1 MANNTGDILS
11 SGWRHIV
18 DKLRTDRSWQI
29 GAAVIGVVLLALI
42 IMPAFPRPLRRPGGD
57 LNLIVFY
64 QQSAEKDAILDYV
77 ERNAEQ
83 ITYLAPFWY
92 AIMEDGSIKD
102 SSEADLKQF
111 ARDANIRLQPLVHNL
126 GEEARGTYE
135 FLKNPEG
142 RNKVI
147 NQISRIVE
155 VEDYPGISIDIQI
168 IPNELR
174 DEFQAFMENLHEEM
188 QQRNKMLTVNVIP
201 HGSEQAAEK
210 AAYDFQD
217 LSRVTDAIILMAY
230 DYSGF
235 DAEIGPVAPLGWVR
249 EVVEFAIN
257 RTGDPQGVILGI
269 PAYGYRWE
277 VGVNKKGKALP
288 LSAIDQLIGQY
299 GIEPERGEEGS
310 SPHFNY
316 TEGGV
321 EYAVWYEDEESIK
334 PKMALAREKNLH
346 GVAFWRVGYETL
358 EFWRSIRE
366 GLR

>member
-168 IPNELR
+168 IPNELSP
-174 DEFQAFMENLHEEM
+174 DHP
-188 QQRNKMLTVNVIP
+188 QRTQGRVPGV
-201 HGSEQAAEK
+201 HGEPARGNAAAK
-210 AAYDFQD
+210 QD
-217 LSRVTDAIILMAY
+217 AHRQCHPAWLRTGGGEGRVRLP
-230 DYSGF
+230 
-235 DAEIGPVAPLGWVR
+235 GPVA
-249 EVVEFAIN
+249 
-257 RTGDPQGVILGI
+257 GD
-269 PAYGYRWE
+269 R
-277 VGVNKKGKALP
+277 
-288 LSAIDQLIGQY
+288 
-299 GIEPERGEEGS
+299 RHH
-310 SPHFNY
+310 PH
-316 TEGGV
+316 
-321 EYAVWYEDEESIK
+321 
-334 PKMALAREKNLH
+334 
-346 GVAFWRVGYETL
+346 
-358 EFWRSIRE
+358 
-366 GLR
+366 GL